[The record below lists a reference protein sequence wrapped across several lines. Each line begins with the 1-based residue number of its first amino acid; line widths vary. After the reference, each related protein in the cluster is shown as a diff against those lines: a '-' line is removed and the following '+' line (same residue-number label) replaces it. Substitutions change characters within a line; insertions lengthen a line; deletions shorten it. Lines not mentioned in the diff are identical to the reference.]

1 MNKAKLIVGVMALA
15 MALTVGIAAQTAA
28 PAGQMKSNAK
38 PAQAKAEKAPKAA
51 KEAKPAKAVKTDA
64 EIQACIAGKLA
75 AAPKLKDQGLSASV
89 ANGVATFTGMA
100 SNGGSKGG
108 VSSIAKSCGAK
119 SVVNNI
125 TVKAKEKPVKMAKPE
140 PKKK

>member
-15 MALTVGIAAQTAA
+15 IALTVGIVAQTPA
-28 PAGQMKSNAK
+28 PAGQMKPAAK
-38 PAQAKAEKAPKAA
+38 PAAAPKAA
-51 KEAKPAKAVKTDA
+51 KETKPAKAAKTDA
-64 EIQACIAGKLA
+64 EIQSCITGKLA

-89 ANGVATFTGMA
+89 ANGVATFTGVA
-100 SNGGSKGG
+100 NNGASKGG
-108 VSSIAKSCGAK
+108 VSGIAKSCGAK

-125 TVKAKEKPVKMAKPE
+125 TVKAKEKPAAKTAKPE